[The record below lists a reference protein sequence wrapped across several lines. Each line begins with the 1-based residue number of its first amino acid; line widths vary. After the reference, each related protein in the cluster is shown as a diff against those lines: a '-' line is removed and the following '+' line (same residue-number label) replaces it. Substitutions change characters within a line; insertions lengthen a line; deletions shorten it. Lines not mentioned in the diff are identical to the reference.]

1 VRYRLSSTLL
11 IAALLA
17 GATPAFAGAP
27 PSIPAIAPGYV
38 APVVTPAP
46 PEVVGI
52 AAQPFVGITL
62 QDAIGMALLKNPNL
76 AVSAANAR
84 IAGYQ
89 IAAAKGAYDVNFMLE
104 PSVTHASQ
112 APQNAFF
119 AGPNFGAI
127 VQNRQTLQAGVN
139 GITPGGQQ
147 YSASVTDGRVDDNT
161 IINAFNPYYA
171 SSLNLSLTQPL
182 LRGLGTNP
190 AKHQLD
196 LAYVGADY
204 SQAQALATASQTIA
218 SVENAYWDLV
228 AAWRAVA
235 IQEDALKEA
244 QLQQGSTARLA
255 KAGVAANI
263 DAVESAGQVA
273 TFEDDVYASL
283 QNVASLQNT
292 LKSLVVDDPADPIWM
307 ANLVPTSSPLTLPPA
322 PDLAEVLA
330 SALAN
335 RPEVRQIADAAK
347 QADLNAAFAKNQ
359 AKPQLDVKLGYA
371 SNGFAGQLIPG
382 NVNPLGGPAPVVPG
396 YLIGSNGQSISN
408 TVNGKFP
415 TYDLGVVF
423 TTPLGDRTAK
433 AQVKI
438 AQEQQ
443 RIAALQ
449 STGLYQRITV
459 ESRNAVQ
466 SYRTAIARLAAGRV
480 ARSTAEQ
487 VYASENRKFH
497 NGVSTTFLVLQ
508 RQVELQQARG
518 RELQAQTD
526 LDKAVVEL
534 QRVTG
539 AILTQ
544 NGVTVT
550 SIGGEPA
557 K

>member
-17 GATPAFAGAP
+17 GATPALAGAP

-244 QLQQGSTARLA
+244 QLQQGSTARRRPRRWGCA
-255 KAGVAANI
+255 RR
-263 DAVESAGQVA
+263 ETSA
-273 TFEDDVYASL
+273 
-283 QNVASLQNT
+283 
-292 LKSLVVDDPADPIWM
+292 
-307 ANLVPTSSPLTLPPA
+307 
-322 PDLAEVLA
+322 
-330 SALAN
+330 
-335 RPEVRQIADAAK
+335 
-347 QADLNAAFAKNQ
+347 
-359 AKPQLDVKLGYA
+359 
-371 SNGFAGQLIPG
+371 
-382 NVNPLGGPAPVVPG
+382 
-396 YLIGSNGQSISN
+396 
-408 TVNGKFP
+408 
-415 TYDLGVVF
+415 
-423 TTPLGDRTAK
+423 
-433 AQVKI
+433 
-438 AQEQQ
+438 
-443 RIAALQ
+443 
-449 STGLYQRITV
+449 
-459 ESRNAVQ
+459 
-466 SYRTAIARLAAGRV
+466 
-480 ARSTAEQ
+480 
-487 VYASENRKFH
+487 
-497 NGVSTTFLVLQ
+497 
-508 RQVELQQARG
+508 
-518 RELQAQTD
+518 
-526 LDKAVVEL
+526 
-534 QRVTG
+534 
-539 AILTQ
+539 
-544 NGVTVT
+544 
-550 SIGGEPA
+550 
-557 K
+557 

>member
-1 VRYRLSSTLL
+1 
-11 IAALLA
+11 
-17 GATPAFAGAP
+17 
-27 PSIPAIAPGYV
+27 
-38 APVVTPAP
+38 
-46 PEVVGI
+46 
-52 AAQPFVGITL
+52 
-62 QDAIGMALLKNPNL
+62 
-76 AVSAANAR
+76 
-84 IAGYQ
+84 
-89 IAAAKGAYDVNFMLE
+89 
-104 PSVTHASQ
+104 
-112 APQNAFF
+112 
-119 AGPNFGAI
+119 
-127 VQNRQTLQAGVN
+127 
-139 GITPGGQQ
+139 
-147 YSASVTDGRVDDNT
+147 
-161 IINAFNPYYA
+161 
-171 SSLNLSLTQPL
+171 
-182 LRGLGTNP
+182 
-190 AKHQLD
+190 
-196 LAYVGADY
+196 
-204 SQAQALATASQTIA
+204 
-218 SVENAYWDLV
+218 
-228 AAWRAVA
+228 
-235 IQEDALKEA
+235 
-244 QLQQGSTARLA
+244 
-255 KAGVAANI
+255 
-263 DAVESAGQVA
+263 
-273 TFEDDVYASL
+273 
-283 QNVASLQNT
+283 
-292 LKSLVVDDPADPIWM
+292 
-307 ANLVPTSSPLTLPPA
+307 VPTSSPLTLPPA

-415 TYDLGVVF
+415 TYNLGVVF